1 MSKKQHKKVAVIWS
15 TRISQFISQ
24 MLIKNTPR
32 QALGNLTKGLK
43 TMENISQ
50 TRIKPSVRAVEN
62 TIRILFVCHGNICR
76 SPMAEFILK
85 DMVSKRNMEEQ
96 FYIESAATSTEE
108 IWNGIGN
115 PVYPLA
121 REELAKHGIRCDEKR
136 AVQLKKS
143 DYEKYD
149 YILGMEERNI
159 RNMMRILGSD
169 PENKVKLF
177 LSYSSRPRDIAD
189 PWYTGDFRVTY
200 RDIVEGCEGFLQY
213 LKESGVLSH

>member
-1 MSKKQHKKVAVIWS
+1 MIQKLSH
-15 TRISQFISQ
+15 TP
-24 MLIKNTPR
+24 IKSSAGQGKN
-32 QALGNLTKGLK
+32 
-43 TMENISQ
+43 M
-50 TRIKPSVRAVEN
+50 
-62 TIRILFVCHGNICR
+62 IRVCFVCHGNICR

-115 PVYPLA
+115 PVYPPA
-121 REELAKHGIRCDEKR
+121 REELAKHGIRCDGKR

-177 LSYSSRPRDIAD
+177 LSYSSCPRDIAD